1 MNSES
6 QIYQNLMHNSSLYM
20 ALKTG
25 VSLIDFSIWSIE
37 LIFHVISLKFL
48 RLRQCTYYLV
58 KNWLDRK
65 WEACAEERGA
75 HSSISEWKQI
85 SLLFEK
91 LKQYDHYVKL
101 NFLAYSAISEA
112 FIMITYESH
121 CTYCLGYICSS
132 KKKNLCTTSYYSILL
147 VTMFWYEFYI
157 FSAYTHKLINTYSH
171 NSTQG
176 RWNPKQKRG
185 KITFPKWKPCM
196 GGVYILFWSYT

>member
-112 FIMITYESH
+112 FIMIR
-121 CTYCLGYICSS
+121 SS
-132 KKKNLCTTSYYSILL
+132 PVSVVMDFL
-147 VTMFWYEFYI
+147 VTGLGLFIHFFLGVI
-157 FSAYTHKLINTYSH
+157 V
-171 NSTQG
+171 
-176 RWNPKQKRG
+176 
-185 KITFPKWKPCM
+185 TF
-196 GGVYILFWSYT
+196 